1 MTDNILDCFTK
12 IIKENNI
19 TLTKPRLAVLKVLS
33 TNNCHLNVDD
43 IYDKVK
49 DIDENIGMATIYRT
63 LNLFCDIG
71 LIEKHDF
78 KGCKTFYEKSDKF
91 SFHHHHIIDTASG
104 DIIEFP
110 DGEID
115 KLLNQICDKYGYKML
130 NHKVEIYAEKK

>member
-49 DIDENIGMATIYRT
+49 I
-63 LNLFCDIG
+63 
-71 LIEKHDF
+71 
-78 KGCKTFYEKSDKF
+78 
-91 SFHHHHIIDTASG
+91 
-104 DIIEFP
+104 
-110 DGEID
+110 
-115 KLLNQICDKYGYKML
+115 
-130 NHKVEIYAEKK
+130 

>member
-1 MTDNILDCFTK
+1 MTENILDCFTK

-19 TLTKPRLAVLKVLS
+19 TLTKPRLIILKVLS
-33 TNNCHLNVDD
+33 ESNCHLNVDD
-43 IYDKVK
+43 IYDRTKK
-49 DIDENIGMATIYRT
+49 MDENIGMATIYRT

-71 LIEKHDF
+71 LIERHDF